1 MRELLNYR
9 RHKEKSCQGYVKN
22 VYQDIWRST
31 TSCNYFLTTITA
43 CKLSDFQ
50 VSIRG
55 VKLFEISKR
64 FQQLKVIVI
73 FGHAHFRVFRLFVEN
88 RKKKRFATIFTKII
102 PQKHKSVE
110 SNYWI
115 VKKRRCKNI
124 NACFFK
130 ITWRIAAIDL
140 LHILTLTIMIYY
152 CALGYKCVKFDF
164 LREFTVTT

>member
-1 MRELLNYR
+1 MLIIDIIRNGFCVRPIIRKIVLSMIMSMGIIRKLYDLESSWNTWKFHMRELLNYR

-102 PQKHKSVE
+102 PQKHQSV
-110 SNYWI
+110 
-115 VKKRRCKNI
+115 
-124 NACFFK
+124 
-130 ITWRIAAIDL
+130 
-140 LHILTLTIMIYY
+140 
-152 CALGYKCVKFDF
+152 
-164 LREFTVTT
+164 